1 MTGFCSSPRCAAAL
15 LVWLAVVGCSPM
27 GDSQTDEQKEAH
39 FLRGKSLAS
48 AMDFPGAIEEYEKAL
63 EVNPHSASAHFEM
76 AVVSEKN
83 IGDYA
88 AAIYHYQQ
96 FLKERPNS
104 DDADLAKQHIN
115 ACEIELAKT
124 VSSLEPATAAAGQ
137 TMAKLMAENR
147 DLKEQL
153 AKWQAA
159 YAAAIRTTPAMPGNP
174 APSVAVAAVLPA
186 RSPADAAQETIHTSY
201 VAGASSS
208 SGAGTRS
215 AAGSAPVRTH
225 TVREHET
232 PASIA
237 RKYGVS
243 LSALLAANP
252 EIRPTHL
259 QVGQTLKLPVQ

>member
-1 MTGFCSSPRCAAAL
+1 
-15 LVWLAVVGCSPM
+15 
-27 GDSQTDEQKEAH
+27 
-39 FLRGKSLAS
+39 
-48 AMDFPGAIEEYEKAL
+48 
-63 EVNPHSASAHFEM
+63 
-76 AVVSEKN
+76 VSERN

-159 YAAAIRTTPAMPGNP
+159 YAAAIRTTASVPGNP
-174 APSVAVAAVLPA
+174 APPGAITSVPPA
-186 RSPADAAQETIHTSY
+186 RSPADTVEETTRTSY
-201 VAGASSS
+201 VPATSGV
-208 SGAGTRS
+208 SGAATRP
-215 AAGSAPVRTH
+215 AAGSTPVRTH
-225 TVREHET
+225 IVREHET

-237 RKYGVS
+237 RKYGVP

-259 QVGQTLKLPVQ
+259 QVGQTLKLPAQ